1 MIDPAY
7 WGIAECARRLRSRE
21 VSSEELTRALLA
33 RIERLDGGVN
43 AFLLATPEHALK
55 AARQADAEIARGAYR
70 GALHGIP
77 YAAKDIFDVEGLPTT
92 CHSAIRRDHVAQA
105 DAEVITLLND
115 AGAVLLGKTALHEF
129 ATGGPSFDLPWPPA
143 RNPWNRDVHPGGSSS
158 GSGAALAAGLVPFAL
173 GTDTGGSIRHPASAC
188 GVVGMKPTYGAV
200 SLQGVF
206 PLSSSIDHA
215 GPMTRDVADNA
226 IALAVL
232 LSPEAASKIGCAV
245 DCNASDAPFPNIGD
259 GLAGLTVGVF
269 DDFYRGPDVDAE
281 IAAATDAAVRCIAD
295 LGAVV
300 KPLQVS
306 PLATY
311 NSCGRILLQAES
323 WAVHADWLRA
333 RHAEYGERGRR
344 RLMAGALL
352 SAGDYI
358 KAQQL
363 RAFLANEMRE
373 AMRGCDLAVTA
384 SSLVFPARIDDAAEV
399 ERTYDRAARMPFN
412 LSGAPALS
420 LPIGFSKAGLP
431 IGLQVVGHPWGEATV
446 YRAALALEGV
456 LQLGGRH
463 PPQFQ

>member
-1 MIDPAY
+1 MIEAGY
-7 WGIAECARRLRSRE
+7 WSIADCALRLRARE
-21 VSSEELTRALLA
+21 VSSEELTRALLS
-33 RIERLDGGVN
+33 RVERLDGSLN
-43 AFLLATPEHALK
+43 AFLLPMPEHALK
-55 AARQADAEIARGAYR
+55 AARQADAEIARGDYR

-77 YAAKDIFDVEGLPTT
+77 YAAKDIFDVEGWPTT
-92 CHSAIRRDHVAQA
+92 CHSAIRRDHVAQT

-143 RNPWNRDVHPGGSSS
+143 RNPWNTGVHPGGSSS
-158 GSGAALAAGLVPFAL
+158 GSGAALAAGLTPFAL

-200 SLQGVF
+200 SLEGVF
-206 PLSSSIDHA
+206 PLSFSLDHA
-215 GPMTRDVADNA
+215 GPMTRDVTDNA
-226 IALAVL
+226 IALAAML
-232 LSPEAASKIGCAV
+232 RPQAARAIGCGAP
-245 DCNASDAPFPNIGD
+245 DAPFPNIGD

-306 PLATY
+306 SLITY

-363 RAFLANEMRE
+363 RAYLANEMRE

-431 IGLQVVGHPWGEATV
+431 IGLQVVGHPWGEAMV
-446 YRAALALEGV
+446 YRAALALEGA
-456 LQLGGRH
+456 LGLKSRQ
-463 PPQFQ
+463 PPQFP

>member
-1 MIDPAY
+1 MTEAAY
-7 WGIAECARRLRSRE
+7 WGIAECARRLRARE

-33 RIERLDGGVN
+33 RIERLDGGLN
-43 AFLLATPEHALK
+43 SFLLPLPEQALA
-55 AARQADAEIARGAYR
+55 AARQADAEMARGNYR
-70 GALHGIP
+70 GALHGVP
-77 YAAKDIFDVEGLPTT
+77 YAAKDIIDVEGWPTT
-92 CHSAIRRDHVAQA
+92 CHSAIRRDHVAQG
-105 DAEVITLLND
+105 DAEIITLLKE

-129 ATGGPSFDLPWPPA
+129 ATGGPSLDLPWPPA
-143 RNPWNRDVHPGGSSS
+143 RNPWNLEVHPGGSSS
-158 GSGAALAAGLVPFAL
+158 GSGAALAAGLTPFAL
-173 GTDTGGSIRHPASAC
+173 GTDTGGSIRHPATAC

-200 SLQGVF
+200 SLEGVF
-206 PLSSSIDHA
+206 PLSFSLDHA

-226 IALAVL
+226 IALAAML
-232 LSPEAASKIGCAV
+232 DPETASKIGCSAP
-245 DCNASDAPFPNIGD
+245 DAPFPNIGD

-269 DDFYRGPDVDAE
+269 DDFYRGADVDAE

-311 NSCGRILLQAES
+311 NSCGRVLLQAES

-384 SSLVFPARIDDAAEV
+384 SSLVFPARIADAGAV

-420 LPIGFSKAGLP
+420 LPIGFSKTGLP
-431 IGLQVVGHPWGEATV
+431 IGFQIVGHPWGEAMV
-446 YRAALALEGV
+446 YRAALALEGA